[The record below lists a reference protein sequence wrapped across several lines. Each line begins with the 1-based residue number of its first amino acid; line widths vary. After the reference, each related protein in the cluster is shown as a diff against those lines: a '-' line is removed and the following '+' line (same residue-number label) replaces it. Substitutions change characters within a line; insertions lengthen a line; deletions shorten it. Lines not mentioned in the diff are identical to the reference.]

1 MDKEQTTI
9 VYVFKRIRRIDRER
23 VLADGA
29 ITAKER
35 EVLHRKAAA
44 EGIDADEQ
52 ALRVFDEYA

>member
-1 MDKEQTTI
+1 MYSKELEELI
-9 VYVFKRIRRIDRER
+9 ES

-35 EVLHRKAAA
+35 EGLHRKAA
-44 EGIDADEQ
+44 EKEIDADEQ